1 MAGKRRG
8 VLVEDVVS
16 GSPAAKAGL
25 KGGGG
30 AAADLI
36 TKLDGKPLT
45 SIDAL
50 TRSVSGKRPGD
61 RLTLGVTRDGK
72 AHTVTVRLGVQPAK
86 LPG

>member
-1 MAGKRRG
+1 M
-8 VLVEDVVS
+8 
-16 GSPAAKAGL
+16 
-25 KGGGG
+25 GGGG